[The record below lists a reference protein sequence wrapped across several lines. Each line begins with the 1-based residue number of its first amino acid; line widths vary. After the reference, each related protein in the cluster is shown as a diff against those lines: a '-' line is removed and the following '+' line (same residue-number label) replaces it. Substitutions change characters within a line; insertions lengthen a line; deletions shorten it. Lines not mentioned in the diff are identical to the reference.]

1 MKSTVLNVLTNYGNK
16 LWGILSIYL
25 FVPLYIQLL
34 GVEAYGIISF
44 YTVVLSIISLADL
57 GLSSA
62 VIKEF
67 SASFSDGYKYSVFK
81 LVEKKYFIIC
91 GTVLLGLLLTSNFIA
106 VHWLQTDKFPIE
118 DLTKYVML
126 ISFGVSF
133 HLCSSL
139 YYGALFGLGYQ
150 ARANMYQFFWALLRT
165 GVVVIILRYVSNS
178 LYSYFFW
185 QIICNVGYVFL
196 LRYSVLSYF
205 IKRIKVLYLEFVK
218 LPKHILIYIG
228 GMSLISII
236 SAVNTQM
243 DKILI
248 SSLFTLKVF
257 GYYTLA
263 SSLAQSPTLL
273 GMPLATSLF
282 PTFVKLVSERDMDGL
297 KSLFRISN
305 YILNVI
311 VFIVSFSLYFYISD
325 LFRFWL
331 GNRIEEGYRE
341 DMEFLARTLIVGT
354 VFLSMQLLFYY
365 ALLAFGK
372 TKYTVY
378 QGVFQITMGV
388 PLLYYFIHVLGF
400 RGAGYSW
407 IVINLGAYIY
417 LFFPLRKLFDYGFYK
432 LFVNYTVVPFVICLV
447 VFVSF
452 YFIYSQTLYFHCI
465 FYIAISS
472 VFAVFCCI
480 FYLFKL
486 SNIPLKLSGFK
497 DLMSRFRD
505 NK

>member
-1 MKSTVLNVLTNYGNK
+1 MKSTVLNILTNYGNK

-62 VIKEF
+62 IIKEF
-67 SASFSDGYKYSVFK
+67 STSFPEGYKYTVFK
-81 LVEKKYFIIC
+81 LVEKKYLLIC
-91 GTVLLGLLLTSNFIA
+91 GVVLMGLLLTSNLIA
-106 VHWLQTDKFPIE
+106 THWLQTDRFSVE
-118 DLTKYVML
+118 DLTKYVVL
-126 ISFGVSF
+126 ISFGVIF

-150 ARANMYQFFWALLRT
+150 ARANTYQFFWALFRT
-165 GVVVIILRYVSNS
+165 GIVVVVLRYISNS

-185 QIICNVGYVFL
+185 QIICNIAYVL
-196 LRYSVLSYF
+196 ILRYSVLSYF
-205 IKRIKVLYLEFVK
+205 MKRIEFLAVEFLK

-273 GMPLATSLF
+273 GIPLATSLF
-282 PTFVKLVSERDMDGL
+282 PNFVKLVSEDDIIRL

-305 YILNVI
+305 YILNVV
-311 VFIVSFSLYFYISD
+311 VFIVSLSLYIYIED
-325 LFRFWL
+325 LFKLWL
-331 GNRIEEGYRE
+331 GDRIEQGYRQ
-341 DMEFLARTLIVGT
+341 DMAFLARTLIIGT

-378 QGVFQITMGV
+378 QGIFQITLGV

-407 IVINLGAYIY
+407 IIINLGAYIY
-417 LFFPLRKLFDYGFYK
+417 LFFPLKKLFDYGVFK
-432 LFVNYTVVPFVICLV
+432 LFVYYTVVPFVMCLIV
-447 VFVSF
+447 YVGL
-452 YFIYSQTLYFHCI
+452 YFIYSHLLYVHCLY
-465 FYIAISS
+465 YIGISS
-472 VFAVFCCI
+472 FLAVVCCTV
-480 FYLFKL
+480 YLFKL
-486 SNIPLKLSGFK
+486 NNIPLRFSSFRNLLSGFK
-497 DLMSRFRD
+497 D
-505 NK
+505 